1 MQRTMYC
8 LSDAAG
14 RYLADLTADGPT
26 LSLIA
31 ADALVSRFAWISSTR
46 AVEALHQAQASCPG
60 LQLGIALLELRAR
73 GAGQWQVV
81 STRLFAPAPSPHQPE
96 PLIR

>member
-1 MQRTMYC
+1 MYC

-46 AVEALHQAQASCPG
+46 AVEALHQAQASGPG
-60 LQLGIALLELRAR
+60 Q
-73 GAGQWQVV
+73 Q
-81 STRLFAPAPSPHQPE
+81 
-96 PLIR
+96 PLIDGCGAISAWLLHEAMRAELGQ